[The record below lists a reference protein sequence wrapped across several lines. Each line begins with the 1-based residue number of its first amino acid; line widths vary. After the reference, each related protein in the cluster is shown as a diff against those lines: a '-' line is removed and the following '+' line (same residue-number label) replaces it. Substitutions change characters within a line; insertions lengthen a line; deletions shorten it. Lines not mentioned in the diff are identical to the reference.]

1 MELGP
6 CSRHI
11 VSIAMIFLEPTM
23 LRLKHPR
30 VVELNVGTICASLPF
45 LPAFY
50 QHYHL
55 KSSQVAAL
63 KTITNRINP
72 FRSSRKMRD
81 HLLESGILGSVQGE
95 GKFLESGDLS
105 HITGSTDTIQLTE
118 TQISYG

>member
-1 MELGP
+1 
-6 CSRHI
+6 
-11 VSIAMIFLEPTM
+11 M

-55 KSSQVAAL
+55 KPSQVAAL

-81 HLLESGILGSVQGE
+81 NLLESGILGSVQGE

-105 HITGSTDTIQLTE
+105 NITGSTDTIQLTE
-118 TQISYG
+118 TQKSRMDDW

>member
-1 MELGP
+1 
-6 CSRHI
+6 
-11 VSIAMIFLEPTM
+11 M

-55 KSSQVAAL
+55 KPSQVAAL

-81 HLLESGILGSVQGE
+81 NLLENGILGSVQGE

-105 HITGSTDTIQLTE
+105 NITGSTDTIQLTE
-118 TQISYG
+118 TQKSRMDDW